1 MRWYTA
7 RFDARAN
14 RVETYRHA
22 DDFCDGDPLIL
33 IDASVGRFGQSPDG
47 AEAIAAWVGRIV
59 LADTPAA
66 RKTMGIGQGR
76 ELLPQHIPRDDHPHH
91 LVRAFQDLV
100 HP

>member
-1 MRWYTA
+1 MCWHTV

-47 AEAIAAWVGRIV
+47 AEALATWMVRIV

-66 RKTMGIGQGR
+66 SKALGIG
-76 ELLPQHIPRDDHPHH
+76 
-91 LVRAFQDLV
+91 
-100 HP
+100 